1 MGSESLVDRFVK
13 KYNRY
18 PTEVDRDYLEM
29 LQMSKY
35 RIVDVPDV
43 QPGKCGNCGSSK
55 NDGRKYIDIGLH
67 VDWYGALFLCGS
79 CLLDLAT
86 NFGLFK
92 VLENR
97 IDYLK
102 EQLKTQENIKAE
114 GKVLLED
121 FKATMREV
129 KDYFDAFELHPTGD
143 GSSTNVSSMV
153 RVDEESTVSGTSE
166 NEPGN
171 SEAEHGTTKPAT
183 STRPKNVPRLT
194 DLLNTET

>member
-43 QPGKCGNCGSSK
+43 QPGKCGNCGASK

-86 NFGLFK
+86 NMGLFK
-92 VLENR
+92 VLEQE
-97 IDYLK
+97 IDDLKNKIIDQENLK
-102 EQLKTQENIKAE
+102 EE

-121 FKATMREV
+121 FKATMGEV
-129 KDYFDAFELHPTGD
+129 KDYFDAFGLHPTGD
-143 GSSTNVSSMV
+143 DSSFDSSSMV

-166 NEPGN
+166 NVPGS
-171 SEAEHGTTKPAT
+171 SETERTTTKPAT

-194 DLLNTET
+194 DLLDTKT